1 VARGA
6 ERGKPASRR
15 RHSPRS
21 TTRIATKT
29 ARRPLVISK
38 AHLRAIRQ
46 HELLRD
52 RVTALLRYCGSRN
65 RVAALLR
72 LRYRRALVLSLS
84 LCSACSPRP
93 HRELAVPTTTPT
105 FQRYR
110 TCVVMY
116 TACLCKGGFVVG
128 AHKAAR
134 LEPWLDTS
142 TPDLD
147 TIPTLP
153 RHPDTPTPVSIDTR
167 SDTPTPVS
175 GQCQASVKPS

>member
-1 VARGA
+1 LTICPQVDKGSEHMWR
-6 ERGKPASRR
+6 EEQREVSQPAGGDTVPGRLLELS
-15 RHSPRS
+15 S
-21 TTRIATKT
+21 TRIATKT

-46 HELLRD
+46 RELLRD

-72 LRYRRALVLSLS
+72 LRSAPWFSLSLS
-84 LCSACSPRP
+84 ALLARLARTVSSRFPPPPRLSYP
-93 HRELAVPTTTPT
+93 V
-105 FQRYR
+105 RYR

-134 LEPWLDTS
+134 H
-142 TPDLD
+142 
-147 TIPTLP
+147 LP
-153 RHPDTPTPVSIDTR
+153 SFVCLPPSRSIGWPCGAQRSVLRSLHP
-167 SDTPTPVS
+167 
-175 GQCQASVKPS
+175 